1 MDEMKN
7 TFRNQFLKN
16 CHPETHEMITNAE
29 RAYRAGHITREERDD
44 AIKAAIAAETE
55 SLMLAALDKRIEKV

>member
-1 MDEMKN
+1 MT
-7 TFRNQFLKN
+7 TFRNQFMRD

-29 RAYRAGHITREERDD
+29 NAYRDGLITREERND

-55 SLMLAALDKRIEKV
+55 SLMLAALDSGIEKV

>member
-1 MDEMKN
+1 MTKPFLNQLMKI
-7 TFRNQFLKN
+7 

-29 RAYRAGHITREERDD
+29 NAYRDGLITREERND

-55 SLMLAALDKRIEKV
+55 NQMLAAVE

>member
-1 MDEMKN
+1 MT
-7 TFRNQFLKN
+7 TFRNQFLKT

-29 RAYRAGHITREERDD
+29 RAFTDGLITREQRDD

-55 SLMLAALDKRIEKV
+55 MRMLG